1 MVVVVTLKK
10 MLVFTDIEGFWRLEW
25 YVLFFYLILDWANES
40 KCQPKEIDISFIF
53 SAANL

>member
-1 MVVVVTLKK
+1 

-25 YVLFFYLILDWANES
+25 YVLFFYLILDWANER
-40 KCQPKEIDISFIF
+40 KCQPKEIDISLLF